1 MDPSD
6 FSCKWLD
13 KKEIWRVAEEKRKI
27 YWPRGTVPIDV
38 EEIIEL
44 GLGLTI
50 EPRHGLLQEA
60 DIDAFLKVDLSG
72 FIVDYDIYEKDKFEN
87 RRRFSYAHELG
98 HFFLHKYMYNE
109 MRFDA
114 LDNWKRFILNSSEE
128 EYGAFEFQANE
139 FAGRFLVPR
148 EELIIEID
156 KALALLKKEGMPG
169 LLNKSAYIVQPYLAA
184 SMQRKFGVSQDVIE
198 KRLEREGL
206 WPPKK

>member
-6 FSCKWLD
+6 FSCNWLD
-13 KKEIWRVAEEKRKI
+13 KKEIWRIADEKRKT
-27 YWPRGTVPIDV
+27 YWPRGTVPIEV

-44 GLGLTI
+44 GLGLSV
-50 EPRHGLLQEA
+50 EPKKGLLQEA
-60 DIDAFLKVDLSG
+60 DIDAFLKADLSG

-98 HFFLHKYMYNE
+98 HFFLHGYMYNK
-109 MRFDA
+109 MKFDT
-114 LDNWKRFILNSSEE
+114 LESWKRFILTSSKK
-128 EYGAFEFQANE
+128 EYEAFEFQANE

-156 KALALLKKEGMPG
+156 KALALMKKEGLSS

-198 KRLEREGL
+198 KRLEREKL